1 MSKVNIPI
9 YKLTEEEANTL
20 LNSVSEKLK
29 ISNPQFFYPIYK
41 KIIDEENITDTDLK
55 SIVLDSKFKCKEI
68 LERLYD
74 SDEEFEDVASDDS
87 GNEVMSGDDLDD
99 DNSNSNS
106 NSEEPTTPSGDSLE
120 NVLNDDA
127 DVNREDDQVSEEEFN
142 DEELED
148 AINNTFMATAV
159 IERTNKA
166 NGEKTITTEK
176 IHIKKTP
183 LLPPLDVMKEEF
195 IIPYN
200 ENNNDESI
208 KSTDDI
214 ALKNAITKL
223 NSYNNYGHVESFF
236 LYLGSKL
243 VESGKCPS
251 FPYYYGCINGN
262 DSNYHHNITDEY
274 TKVAGTKWFKNR
286 VKNDFDLL
294 IVEDDVDEY
303 EQEMVNR
310 LNFRKSS
317 TNNSESGSESDTE
330 SENIDDYLNDASD
343 MSSDDEQERIKEIT
357 DEDNQENNKGDN
369 KKNNKENNNEN
380 NILSIEKIMSDLE
393 ADLVKTNSV
402 DKSFIKELGDGEL
415 EIDLEEESNNNSTPD
430 NSNSYA
436 DNSNDNTKSIIE
448 QKGGELPEDF
458 IDELSEMGSE
468 DRLSFADFE
477 EKDNLYF
484 IRCNNMPVSLS
495 LMEKLDNTLDNL
507 LDDEY
512 EMSETEW
519 FSIFF
524 QTAFGLAIAQKYFNF
539 VHNDLHSSN
548 IMFKATNSK
557 HLYFQINN
565 NYYRIPTFGK
575 ITKIIDFA
583 RGTFKFADRWVFSD
597 QFKEGGEAF
606 GQYDYPVDGTLK
618 NCECKPNPSFDLVRL
633 GTTVITRLDEK
644 PNVREFVEDIT
655 LDDAGNSVCYGED
668 TFDLYVCIANS
679 CHNAI
684 PIDVLSRPEFERFKI
699 NKNKIPKG
707 VYIYKY

>member
-9 YKLTEEEANTL
+9 HKLTEEESNTL

-41 KIIDEENITDTDLK
+41 KIIDEENIKDTDLK

-68 LERLYD
+68 IERLYD

-106 NSEEPTTPSGDSLE
+106 EEPTTPSGDDLE
-120 NVLNDDA
+120 NVLNEDA
-127 DVNREDDQVSEEEFN
+127 DVQREDDQVSEEEFN

-183 LLPPLDVMKEEF
+183 LLPPLDVMKEEYE
-195 IIPYN
+195 IPNN
-200 ENNNDESI
+200 ENQNVDNNE
-208 KSTDDI
+208 TVNENI

-274 TKVAGTKWFKNR
+274 NKVAGTKWFKNR

-310 LNFRKSS
+310 LNFKRSS
-317 TNNSESGSESDTE
+317 TNNSHSGDESGTESDD
-330 SENIDDYLNDASD
+330 IDDYLNDASD
-343 MSSDDEQERIKEIT
+343 LSSGSEDEDDVELAGNRIKEI
-357 DEDNQENNKGDN
+357 EDNESNK
-369 KKNNKENNNEN
+369 
-380 NILSIEKIMSDLE
+380 IVSIEKMMSDLE
-393 ADLVKTNSV
+393 ADLAKTNPV

-415 EIDLEEESNNNSTPD
+415 EIELEGEDNRDSENSEEKESSTT
-430 NSNSYA
+430 NT
-436 DNSNDNTKSIIE
+436 DNTDNPE
-448 QKGGELPEDF
+448 EHKGGDLPEDF
-458 IDELSEMGSE
+458 IDELSEMGS
-468 DRLSFADFE
+468 DFADFE

-519 FSIFF
+519 FSVFF

-548 IMFKATNSK
+548 IMFKATNNK

-668 TFDLYVCIANS
+668 SFDLYVNIANS
-679 CHNAI
+679 CHNAV
-684 PIDVLSRPEFERFKI
+684 PIEVLGRSEFERFKI

-707 VYIYKY
+707 MYIFKY